1 MFKTLATCAT
11 VLGTLALL
19 AFARP
24 QPDGL
29 AAGTPAPEIPVER
42 WFNHIGKPL
51 TLADLRGQAVLIEFW
66 ATW

>member
-1 MFKTLATCAT
+1 MNKTLASCAA

-24 QPDGL
+24 RPDGL
-29 AAGTPAPEIPVER
+29 ATGTDAPEIPAKQ
-42 WFNHIGKPL
+42 WYNHIGKPL

>member
-1 MFKTLATCAT
+1 MKKLLALGALA
-11 VLGTLALL
+11 LGTLV
-19 AFARP
+19 
-24 QPDGL
+24 L
-29 AAGTPAPEIPVER
+29 AASRAPEGISPGAEAPEISSTQ

>member
-1 MFKTLATCAT
+1 MSKTLA
-11 VLGTLALL
+11 LGAALLGSLALL

-24 QPDGL
+24 RPDGL
-29 AAGTPAPEIPVER
+29 AVGTVAPEIPAKR

-51 TLADLRGQAVLIEFW
+51 SLADLRGQAVLIEFW